1 MNAQTRGVVGVA
13 AVLAIIL
20 LLLFARGAEQR
31 GVPQNSPTAGGA
43 IAAAVVAGR

>member
-1 MNAQTRGVVGVA
+1 MNSGTRGVVGVF

-20 LLLFARGAEQR
+20 LLLLARGAEQR

-43 IAAAVVAGR
+43 VTAVAGR